1 MDENMSIDKKDD
13 VREPSED
20 SMSSTPEPE
29 AGPSHPENQ
38 GQPKRKGG
46 RKPVR
51 CTCGAPEQKHVS
63 LIKVDLCHI
72 GRA

>member
-1 MDENMSIDKKDD
+1 MDDNMSIDKKED

-20 SMSSTPEPE
+20 SMSSTPELE

-46 RKPVR
+46 RKPV
-51 CTCGAPEQKHVS
+51 CY
-63 LIKVDLCHI
+63 L
-72 GRA
+72 RASDQSTYH

>member
-1 MDENMSIDKKDD
+1 MDDNMSIDKKED
-13 VREPSED
+13 VRAPSEE

-29 AGPSHPENQ
+29 AGPSQPENQ

-51 CTCGAPEQKHVS
+51 NVFVPGAGHVS
-63 LIKVDLCHI
+63 LIRIDLCHVR
-72 GRA
+72 GT